1 MNKIAL
7 AKAPEATSPNP
18 ITLICTKKA
27 DGTTNMATIAW
38 WTYVSFNPG
47 MIAVAINNGAHTGER
62 IRETKELVL
71 AVPGTPLA
79 QALIQCGTSS
89 GRNTDKIAKFGIQ
102 MEAVDGTDIKVP
114 AHTRLAIHAELKECV
129 DGGDHTLYVCTV
141 KNAFANEGE
150 DALFGWKGYG
160 ELAAAQKK

>member
-71 AVPGTPLA
+71 AVPGVPLA
-79 QALIQCGTSS
+79 
-89 GRNTDKIAKFGIQ
+89 
-102 MEAVDGTDIKVP
+102 
-114 AHTRLAIHAELKECV
+114 
-129 DGGDHTLYVCTV
+129 
-141 KNAFANEGE
+141 
-150 DALFGWKGYG
+150 
-160 ELAAAQKK
+160 